1 MKFIYPVSHLSP
13 PDFEKCSFSVLSK
26 SGVTDTQRSATAILP
41 IKKAYASFPV
51 CRISSGKSICKKETC
66 KTFHSKDISIFQ
78 SCLCFA
84 GLLMIP
90 LCRSYPCKVDLLVIF
105 HIRSRQI
112 QSINKLLDTVVAS
125 RGLQRLRVSCQHD
138 VRLFLNV
145 LSSNVI
151 LFCCILSY
159 SFPYRKHI
167 VLIVHCKSASALQAG
182 QLSMFHTDTL
192 SYLSSAVRT

>member
-1 MKFIYPVSHLSP
+1 M
-13 PDFEKCSFSVLSK
+13 
-26 SGVTDTQRSATAILP
+26 Q
-41 IKKAYASFPV
+41 
-51 CRISSGKSICKKETC
+51 KKETC

-90 LCRSYPCKVDLLVIF
+90 LRRACPCKADLLVSF

-125 RGLQRLRVSCQHD
+125 RGLRRLRVSCQHD

-145 LSSNVI
+145 LSSIVI
-151 LFCCILSY
+151 LFRYILSY

-167 VLIVHCKSASALQAG
+167 VLIGHCQSASALQTG
-182 QLSMFHTDTL
+182 QLRMFQTEAFA
-192 SYLSSAVRT
+192 YLCSAVRT